1 MRKLWKVIGVIILTV
16 LILGLICIGVGVL
29 TGAEYPR
36 IFTVLNDRFQ
46 IESTLRLY
54 RQYFDS
60 FSQTISGIFG

>member
-60 FSQTISGIFG
+60 FSQTIAEIF